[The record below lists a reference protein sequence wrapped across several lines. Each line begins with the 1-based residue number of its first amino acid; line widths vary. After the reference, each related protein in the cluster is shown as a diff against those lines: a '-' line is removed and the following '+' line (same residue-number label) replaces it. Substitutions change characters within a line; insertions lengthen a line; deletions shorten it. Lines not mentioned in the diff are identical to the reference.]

1 MAYKRHS
8 QAATSTSE
16 GSSELCA
23 KAGHEGTAVGDIHEV
38 SLFGPSL
45 RGPLRAY
52 VCPLLHITTL
62 LCIWLRYLLEQT
74 FHTTLN
80 SLQNLGL
87 SSASEIQNC
96 VFLTPSGCFN
106 TASHLPPWPQ
116 RSFCL
121 DASKTH
127 GNPPASDSQVP
138 GSKACISSQP
148 VTGYFI
154 SKSFKGP
161 HLYHRLFSF
170 TVHSKCSDINQY
182 SHITTRTPLSY
193 RLSHL
198 SPEAGWLIHS
208 ILSLVGSEK

>member
-1 MAYKRHS
+1 MGVWPSLHGDPSPNQPSPSSSPQGSLRTGEFSLGLQK
-8 QAATSTSE
+8 AATSTSE

-23 KAGHEGTAVGDIHEV
+23 KAGHEGMAVGDIHEV

-52 VCPLLHITTL
+52 VCQLLHITTL

-74 FHTTLN
+74 FHTTLS

-87 SSASEIQNC
+87 SLASEIQNG

-121 DASKTH
+121 GASKIH
-127 GNPPASDSQVP
+127 GNPPASDSQVL

-148 VTGYFI
+148 VTGYF
-154 SKSFKGP
+154 
-161 HLYHRLFSF
+161 Y
-170 TVHSKCSDINQY
+170 
-182 SHITTRTPLSY
+182 
-193 RLSHL
+193 
-198 SPEAGWLIHS
+198 
-208 ILSLVGSEK
+208 